1 MTAGPEAPSNCST
14 CFSLSTEMNDPSG
27 LVQMHCWPMSVMDPP
42 YKPLLWEMYGFLR
55 KTLQVRFQTQ
65 RHVAALLIL

>member
-1 MTAGPEAPSNCST
+1 
-14 CFSLSTEMNDPSG
+14 LSTEMNDPSG